1 MWLGKKETHPRRL
14 DGTFRVFC
22 FCVLLE
28 RTKHTRERLGKLGN
42 LAWLSEGV
50 RLTGGMLGLELEAF
64 NSLTAAAIW
73 SLFMGSGTRAV
84 DPSENIFLVFV
95 VKLS

>member
-1 MWLGKKETHPRRL
+1 M
-14 DGTFRVFC
+14 
-22 FCVLLE
+22 
-28 RTKHTRERLGKLGN
+28 
-42 LAWLSEGV
+42 
-50 RLTGGMLGLELEAF
+50 TGGMLGLELEAF